1 MVALSD
7 AVSWAWI
14 PITLGAALAQTL
26 RNAAQRHLTSDLGA
40 LGATLVR
47 FLYGLPFALIWLGVA
62 WIGFA
67 HSGAWPAI
75 NQPFLIWT
83 VVAALSQIAATAL
96 LLSNMEERNFAV
108 GVAYSKSEIIQ
119 VALFGLVLLGDRVS
133 PLGIVSIIVASLA
146 VVLLSLPAGDR
157 SLAAVARAWASRSA
171 MLGLASGAA
180 FGMAAVGYRGA
191 ALSLATPSVVFAAAE
206 SLVWAQ
212 AFQTVLLGGYL
223 AWRNAT
229 VVMAVITAWRV
240 SLLAGAMGA
249 VGSACWFTAMAM
261 QPVARVR
268 TLGLI
273 ELYFSYVVSRRVF
286 RERLG
291 GAELVGLLLLA
302 LGLIGI
308 VGLR

>member
-1 MVALSD
+1 MDAL
-7 AVSWAWI
+7 SWAWI
-14 PITLGAALAQTL
+14 PITVGAALAQTM
-26 RNAAQRHLTSDLGA
+26 RNAAQRHLTGDLGA

-47 FLYGLPFALIWLGVA
+47 FLYGLPFAVIWLGIA

-67 HSGAWPAI
+67 RSGAWPAI
-75 NQPFLIWT
+75 TVPFLLWT
-83 VVAALSQIAATAL
+83 VVAALSQIAATAFL
-96 LLSNMEERNFAV
+96 LRNMEERNFAI

-119 VALFGLVLLGDRVS
+119 VALFGLVLLGDRLP
-133 PLGIVSIIVASLA
+133 PLAIFSIVIASIAVA
-146 VVLLSLPAGDR
+146 LLSLPTGNR
-157 SLAAVARAWASRSA
+157 SLAAVARGWASRSA
-171 MLGLASGAA
+171 ALGLASGAA

-212 AFQTVLLGGYL
+212 VFQTVLLGGYL
-223 AWRNAT
+223 VWRNAR
-229 VVMAVITAWRV
+229 VVVAVIQAWRV
-240 SLLAGAMGA
+240 SMLAGAMGA

-268 TLGLI
+268 TLGLV

-291 GAELVGLLLLA
+291 WAELVGLVLLA
-302 LGLIGI
+302 GGLVGI

>member
-1 MVALSD
+1 MNTL
-7 AVSWAWI
+7 SWAWI

-26 RNAAQRHLTSDLGA
+26 RNAAQRHLTRDLGA

-47 FLYGLPFALIWLGVA
+47 FLYGLPFAAIWLVIA
-62 WIGFA
+62 WLGFA
-67 HSGAWPAI
+67 HGGDWPMI
-75 NQPFLIWT
+75 NLPFLIWT
-83 VVAALSQIAATAL
+83 VVAAVSQIAATAL
-96 LLSNMEERNFAV
+96 LLRNMEERNFAV

-119 VALFGLVLLGDRVS
+119 VALFGLVLLGDRISV
-133 PLGIVSIIVASLA
+133 LAVVSIVVASVA

-157 SLAAVARAWASRSA
+157 SFAAIARGWASRSA
-171 MLGLASGAA
+171 LLGLGSGAA

-191 ALSLATPSVVFAAAE
+191 ALALATPSLVFAAAD

-212 AFQTVLLGGYL
+212 SFQTVLLGGFL
-223 AWRNAT
+223 AWRHPA
-229 VVMAVITAWRV
+229 VVVEVIRAWRV
-240 SLLAGAMGA
+240 SLLAGGMGA

-273 ELYFSYVVSRRVF
+273 ELYFSYIVSRRVF

-291 GAELVGLLLLA
+291 RAELAGLVLLA
-302 LGLIGI
+302 IGLIGI

>member
-1 MVALSD
+1 MAALSIT
-7 AVSWAWI
+7 WAWI
-14 PITLGAALAQTL
+14 PITLGAALAQTM
-26 RNAAQRHLTSDLGA
+26 RNAAQRHLTGDLGA

-47 FLYGLPFALIWLGVA
+47 FLYGLPFAIIWLGVA
-62 WIGFA
+62 WAGFA
-67 HSGAWPAI
+67 GFAAWPAI
-75 NQPFLIWT
+75 NAAFLIWT
-83 VVAALSQIAATAL
+83 VVAALSQIAATAFL
-96 LLSNMEERNFAV
+96 LRNMEERNFAI

-119 VALFGLVLLGDRVS
+119 VAIFGLVLLGDRVS
-133 PLGIVSIIVASLA
+133 LLTVVSIVIASVA
-146 VVLLSLPAGDR
+146 VMLLSLPAGDR
-157 SLAAVARAWASRSA
+157 SLTAVARNWASRSA
-171 MLGLASGAA
+171 MLGLGSGAA

-191 ALSLATPSVVFAAAE
+191 ALALATPSVVFAAAE

-212 AFQTVLLGGYL
+212 TFQTILLGGYL
-223 AWRNAT
+223 AWRNRE
-229 VVMAVITAWRV
+229 VVAEVIRAWRV

-249 VGSACWFTAMAM
+249 AGSACWFTAMAM

-291 GAELVGLLLLA
+291 KAELIGLFLLA
-302 LGLIGI
+302 LGLVGI

>member
-1 MVALSD
+1 MHAI
-7 AVSWAWI
+7 SWAWI
-14 PITLGAALAQTL
+14 LITLGAALAQTL
-26 RNAAQRHLTSDLGA
+26 RNAAQRSLTGDLGA

-47 FLYGLPFALIWLGVA
+47 FLYGLPFAALWLVIA
-62 WIGFA
+62 WLTFA
-67 HSGAWPAI
+67 DAGAWPAI
-75 NQPFLIWT
+75 NAPFLLWT
-83 VVAALSQIAATAL
+83 VVAALSQIAATAFL
-96 LLSNMEERNFAV
+96 LRNMEERNFAI

-133 PLGIVSIIVASLA
+133 LMAVASIVIASLS
-146 VVLLSLPAGDR
+146 VVLLSLPSDNR
-157 SLAAVARAWASRSA
+157 SLAAVAQAWTSRSA
-171 MLGLASGAA
+171 LLGLGSGAA

-191 ALSLATPSVVFAAAE
+191 ALALDTPSIVFAAAD

-212 AFQTVLLGGYL
+212 TFQSILLGGFL
-223 AWRNAT
+223 VIRKFS
-229 VVMAVITAWRV
+229 VVVAVIRAWRV

-249 VGSACWFTAMAM
+249 IGSACWFTAMAM

-273 ELYFSYVVSRRVF
+273 ELYFSYVVSRKVF

-291 GAELVGLLLLA
+291 GAELVGLVLLA
-302 LGLIGI
+302 VGLIGI

>member
-1 MVALSD
+1 MAALSIT
-7 AVSWAWI
+7 WAWI
-14 PITLGAALAQTL
+14 PVTLGAALAQTL
-26 RNAAQRHLTSDLGA
+26 RNAAQRSLTGDLGA

-62 WIGFA
+62 WAGFA
-67 HSGAWPAI
+67 RFAAWPAI
-75 NQPFLIWT
+75 NASFLIWT
-83 VVAALSQIAATAL
+83 VVAALSQIAATAFL
-96 LLSNMEERNFAV
+96 LRNMEERNFAI

-119 VALFGLVLLGDRVS
+119 VAIFGLVLLGDRVS
-133 PLGIVSIIVASLA
+133 LLTVVSIVIASVA
-146 VVLLSLPAGDR
+146 VMLLSLPSGNR
-157 SLAAVARAWASRSA
+157 SLAAIARSWGSRSA
-171 MLGLASGAA
+171 LLGLGSGAA

-191 ALSLATPSVVFAAAE
+191 ALALSTPSVVFAAAE

-212 AFQTVLLGGYL
+212 SFQTILLGGYL
-223 AWRNAT
+223 AWRNRE
-229 VVMAVITAWRV
+229 VVAEVIRAWRV

-249 VGSACWFTAMAM
+249 AGSACWFTAMAM

-291 GAELVGLLLLA
+291 RAELMGLLLLA
-302 LGLIGI
+302 LGLVGI

>member
-1 MVALSD
+1 MD
-7 AVSWAWI
+7 AVFSAWI
-14 PITLGAALAQTL
+14 PVTVAAALAQTM

-47 FLYGLPFALIWLGVA
+47 FLYGLPFALIWLGTA

-67 HSGAWPAI
+67 NRGAWPAI
-75 NQPFLIWT
+75 TVPFLVWT
-83 VVAALSQIAATAL
+83 VVAALSQIAATAFL
-96 LLSNMEERNFAV
+96 LRNMEERNFAI

-133 PLGIVSIIVASLA
+133 PLTVVSIVIASIA

-157 SLAAVARAWASRSA
+157 SLAAVARGWASRSA
-171 MLGLASGAA
+171 LLGLGSGAA

-212 AFQTVLLGGYL
+212 VFQTVLLGGYL
-223 AWRNAT
+223 AWRNAK
-229 VVMAVITAWRV
+229 VVMEVARAWRV
-240 SLLAGAMGA
+240 SMLAGAMGA

-268 TLGLI
+268 TLGLV

-291 GAELVGLLLLA
+291 APELIGLVLLAVGLV
-302 LGLIGI
+302 GI

>member
-1 MVALSD
+1 MAALSIT
-7 AVSWAWI
+7 WAWI

-26 RNAAQRHLTSDLGA
+26 RNAAQRHLTGDLGA

-47 FLYGLPFALIWLGVA
+47 FLYGLPFAVIWLGVA
-62 WIGFA
+62 WAGFA
-67 HSGAWPAI
+67 GFAAWPAI
-75 NQPFLIWT
+75 NAAFLIWT
-83 VVAALSQIAATAL
+83 VVAALSQIAATAFL
-96 LLSNMEERNFAV
+96 LRNMEERNFAI

-119 VALFGLVLLGDRVS
+119 VAIFGLVLLGDRVS
-133 PLGIVSIIVASLA
+133 LLTVVSIVIASVA
-146 VVLLSLPAGDR
+146 VMLLSLPAGDR
-157 SLAAVARAWASRSA
+157 SLTAVARSWASRSA
-171 MLGLASGAA
+171 MLGLGSGAA

-191 ALSLATPSVVFAAAE
+191 ALALATPSVVFAAAE

-212 AFQTVLLGGYL
+212 SFQTILLGGYL
-223 AWRNAT
+223 AWRNRN
-229 VVMAVITAWRV
+229 VVVEVVRAWRV
-240 SLLAGAMGA
+240 SMLAGAMGA
-249 VGSACWFTAMAM
+249 AGSACWFTAMAM

-268 TLGLI
+268 TLGLV

-302 LGLIGI
+302 LGLVGI

>member
-1 MVALSD
+1 MVALSI
-7 AVSWAWI
+7 AASSAWI
-14 PITLGAALAQTL
+14 PVTLGAALAQTL
-26 RNAAQRHLTSDLGA
+26 RNAAQRHLTGDLGA

-47 FLYGLPFALIWLGVA
+47 FLYGLPFAAIWLAVA
-62 WIGFA
+62 WVGFA
-67 HSGAWPAI
+67 NAGAWPAI
-75 NQPFLIWT
+75 NASFLLWT

-96 LLSNMEERNFAV
+96 LLRNMEERNFAV

-119 VALFGLVLLGDRVS
+119 VAVFGLVLLGDKVS
-133 PLGIVSIIVASLA
+133 PLAILSIVIASVA
-146 VVLLSLPAGDR
+146 VVLLSLPEKNR
-157 SLAAVARAWASRSA
+157 SLAAIARGWASRSA
-171 MLGLASGAA
+171 MLGLGSGAA

-191 ALSLATPSVVFAAAE
+191 SVVFAAAE

-223 AWRNAT
+223 VWRNVA
-229 VVMAVITAWRV
+229 VVVAVVQAWRV

-261 QPVARVR
+261 KPVAQVR
-268 TLGLI
+268 TLGLV

-291 GAELVGLLLLA
+291 AAELVGLALLA
-302 LGLIGI
+302 VGLVGI
-308 VGLR
+308 VGLH